1 MGRNA
6 RLSTLAGGAKAERD
20 KAPPRTDSGVKLD
33 TRTPEKVGRIA
44 LRAESPKAPAAAP
57 SPQHHR
63 RTSSRV
69 PPPPPAP
76 ETHGVPDAAPLF
88 VLVTTYL
95 SYLVLILFGH
105 LRDFFGKIFRAGEYA
120 YLKTQNGYAPL
131 SADFENFYTRRMYAR
146 IRDVFNRPITGVPG
160 RTVNLLDRVPI
171 DRHKRHFKLTGK
183 TTECVNLSSYN
194 YLGFAQSSGPCAD
207 DVEETIKRHGVG
219 NCSTLLETG
228 TMELHGEL
236 EEVVARF
243 VGMEAAVCF
252 NMGFAVNS
260 TTIPALV
267 GKGCLI
273 ISDELNHSSIIFGA
287 RVSGASIRVFKHNS
301 PTDLEAVVRDAI
313 AQGQPRTHRPWKKIL
328 IIVEGLYSME
338 GSICRLPEV
347 VEIKKKYGCY
357 LYVDEAHSI
366 GALGANGRGVCDYW
380 GVDPQDVDILMG
392 TFTKS
397 FGAAGGYISGK
408 KEIVDYLRLRSHS
421 PVYAEPMPPFV
432 VQQIITSMKIIMGDD
447 GTDEGHR
454 RVAQLA
460 RNAAFVST
468 ELKKRGF
475 LVLGDPGSPII
486 PVLLFRPANI
496 AAFSRMCLERNIAC
510 VVVGYPATPLIQSR
524 VRLCV
529 SASHTIEDLKYLVEE
544 MEKIGDAMGMRF
556 PA

>member
-6 RLSTLAGGAKAERD
+6 RLSTLAGGAKAERAG
-20 KAPPRTDSGVKLD
+20 APPRPDSGVKPD
-33 TRTPEKVGRIA
+33 ARTPEAGRIA
-44 LRAESPKAPAAAP
+44 LRAEPPKAPAAAA

-63 RTSSRV
+63 RSSSRV

-76 ETHGVPDAAPLF
+76 EPPAATDAAPLF

-131 SADFENFYTRRMYAR
+131 SADFESFFTRRMYAR

-160 RTVNLLDRVPI
+160 RTVNLLDRVPA

-183 TTECVNLSSYN
+183 STECLNLSSYN

-207 DVEETIKRHGVG
+207 DVEAAIRSHGVG

-243 VGMEAAVCF
+243 VGTEAAACF

-273 ISDELNHSSIIFGA
+273 VSDELNHASIVFGA
-287 RVSGASIRVFKHNS
+287 RISGASVRVFRHNS
-301 PTDLEAVVRDAI
+301 PADLEAVVRAAI

-328 IIVEGLYSME
+328 IVVEGLNSME
-338 GSICRLPEV
+338 GTVCRLPEV

-380 GVDPQDVDILMG
+380 GVDPHDVDILMG

-397 FGAAGGYISGK
+397 FGAAGGYISGR

-432 VQQIITSMKIIMGDD
+432 VQQIISSMKIIMGDD
-447 GTDEGHR
+447 GTDVGR
-454 RVAQLA
+454 RLVARLA
-460 RNAAFVST
+460 RNAAFLAT

-475 LVLGDPGSPII
+475 LVLGDPGSPIV
-486 PVLLFRPANI
+486 PVLLFRPASN
-496 AAFSRMCLERNIAC
+496 AAFSRMCRDRGIAC
-510 VVVGYPATPLIQSR
+510 VVVGYPAVPLIMSR
-524 VRLCV
+524 ARLCV
-529 SASHTIEDLKYLVEE
+529 SASHTMGDLKYLVAQ
-544 MEKIGDAMGMRF
+544 MEAIGDEMGLRF
-556 PA
+556 PS